1 MAVKGALPVARVWTM
16 SGGDVGRP
24 GVAETFCAEIM
35 PPLEALP
42 GYLGAFVFR
51 DEERSL
57 MRGISFWDTR
67 QDLMSSW
74 DFVAWVADATV
85 GLESVELGGPS
96 AYDVFHSD
104 FPVVP
109 GRAQV
114 SAVDEP
120 AARVVAIE
128 GGTITDPSTL
138 GIVRTFLEVMVPMPG
153 CVGALLLTDPT
164 VPRLLSMTFWADRQF
179 AERTTQLAADAV
191 AAVVTASGATAHDV
205 GSYDVLV
212 IQPMAPLRH

>member
-1 MAVKGALPVARVWTM
+1 MAVNGALPVSRVWTM

-51 DEERSL
+51 NEERSL

-96 AYDVFHSD
+96 TYEVFHSD

-114 SAVDEP
+114 SSVDDP
-120 AARVVAIE
+120 VARVVAIE
-128 GGTITDPSTL
+128 GGTITDKSIL
-138 GIVRTFLEVMVPMPG
+138 GIVRTYLEVMVPMPG
-153 CVGALLLTDPT
+153 CVGALLLADHT
-164 VPRLLSMTFWADRQF
+164 VPRLLSMTFWADPQF
-179 AERTTQLAADAV
+179 AERTTQLAVEAIGAV
-191 AAVVTASGATAHDV
+191 ASASGASAHDI

-212 IQPMAPLRH
+212 IQPMAPHRH